1 MHVFDHNEQL
11 KIYKTAEEI
20 IDAYYGIRL
29 DMYNTRKTYLINKLN
44 KELILLSNKAR
55 YIMEVLEGTVDL
67 RRMKKDAIIH
77 MLQEKGYDVIDED
90 TDYKYLV
97 KLPMDSVSEEN
108 VEKINKDKNDKEL
121 ELKILTAT
129 TIQMM
134 WLNELAD
141 LEKEYGEYKK
151 QRDKMMLEQA
161 VKKTLKKK
169 KNVILK
175 K

>member
-1 MHVFDHNEQL
+1 
-11 KIYKTAEEI
+11 
-20 IDAYYGIRL
+20 
-29 DMYNTRKTYLINKLN
+29 
-44 KELILLSNKAR
+44 
-55 YIMEVLEGTVDL
+55 MEVLEGTIDL

-121 ELKILTAT
+121 ELKILMAT

-134 WLNELAD
+134 WLNELAE

-161 VKKTLKKK
+161 VKKTIKKK